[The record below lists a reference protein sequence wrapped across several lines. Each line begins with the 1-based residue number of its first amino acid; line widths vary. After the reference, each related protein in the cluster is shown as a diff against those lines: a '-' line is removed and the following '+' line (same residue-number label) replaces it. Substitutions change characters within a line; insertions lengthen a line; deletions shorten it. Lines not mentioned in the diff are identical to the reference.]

1 MRIVFS
7 VLSILIVL
15 ALAGVLARKQLVIQ
29 PQVVLPGAAHGSA
42 AAPQSRQVQQQYK
55 QALEN
60 AMQQARPMPEDSKS
74 E

>member
-7 VLSILIVL
+7 VLGLLVVL
-15 ALAGVLARKQLVIQ
+15 ALTGLLARKQLANQ
-29 PQVVLPGAAHGSA
+29 PQVVLPGVAANSA
-42 AAPQSRQVQQQYK
+42 AVPQSQAVQQQYK

-60 AMQQARPMPEDSKS
+60 AMQQARPMPEDPKS